1 METLFILGIVALI
14 AFYAG
19 WKTREIHAMRAMNDI
34 VEEFTENTVNE
45 FKKNVVNINVEYH
58 DGQFFVYNKEDGS
71 YLAHGENKTK
81 LEDILIEK
89 FPGKLFNASP
99 EDLEK
104 LESR

>member
-1 METLFILGIVALI
+1 METFIFLLVFGSIC
-14 AFYAG
+14 FFFG
-19 WKTREIHAMRAMNDI
+19 WKLREVHARRIMDKMVDDI
-34 VEEFTENTVNE
+34 SKNTLEE
-45 FKKNVVNINVEYH
+45 FKKNVVNIRVEDH
-58 DGQFFVYNKEDGS
+58 DGLFFVYDKEDGS